1 MAGMRYQPQGLLRID
16 RANGLARGLRLVSLP
31 GVNAGTD
38 MVSGAAAT
46 VTGTRRATYP
56 GGVTCGFGSALG
68 VNGADRI
75 ATPLTGA
82 LTERSVFVRAR
93 RNGNGGVNVGRLYDK
108 SVGTAGQMAYW
119 DANAQALT
127 YHMFVNGSERLLRA
141 PGSAA
146 AASVGRDFDILITHA
161 FAGNRSTV
169 SIYVDGALSVTQDI
183 DGALTDAPTTV
194 LSIGNRGDGIRG
206 WDGSIALVEAWD
218 RVLTAGEAREL
229 STNPWQIF
237 AAVDDDDFAAAPIA
251 RTLSVGRASLA
262 LEAGEVGMRVSRRV
276 RVQPSALAIAG
287 GQALLRASR
296 RLSLQPAALAIGA
309 GQSGMV
315 AARRLGVQPA
325 VLAVAGQGAALRV
338 ERRMQ
343 VAAAP
348 LALVAGS
355 VAMQYSPALAPGAY
369 TLPVSAAAMRL
380 TGGAVGMRVT
390 RRMAVVGAPLQLAA
404 GAVRA
409 LVGRRLVVTLA
420 PLVIE
425 AGPVSVRA
433 ARRVRVSAAQLVLAG
448 GNVQLRYS
456 AQVAYAR
463 APAGAG
469 YAPQRAAITVRPEQT
484 GGHRPPAIQE
494 TIR

>member
-1 MAGMRYQPQGLLRID
+1 MTGMRYQPQGLLRID
-16 RANGLARGLRLVSLP
+16 RANGLARGLRLVSMP
-31 GVNAGTD
+31 GMNAGTD
-38 MVSGAAAT
+38 LASGAAAS

-56 GGVTCGFGSALG
+56 GGLTCGFGSALG

-82 LTERSVFVRAR
+82 LVERSVFVRAR

-127 YHMFVNGSERLLRA
+127 YHMFVNGSERLVRA

-169 SIYVDGALSVTQDI
+169 SIYVDGALSITQDI

-206 WDGSIALVEAWD
+206 WDGTIALVEAWD
-218 RVLTAGEAREL
+218 RVLTPDEAREL

-237 AAVDDDDFAAAPIA
+237 AAVDDDDFAAAPVA
-251 RTLSVGRASLA
+251 RTLAVGRASLA
-262 LEAGEVGMRVSRRV
+262 LDAGQVGMKVSRRV

-287 GQALLRASR
+287 GQVAVRAAR
-296 RLSLQPAALAIGA
+296 RVSLQPAVLAIGA
-309 GQSGMV
+309 GPAGM
-315 AARRLGVQPA
+315 
-325 VLAVAGQGAALRV
+325 LAG
-338 ERRMQ
+338 RRMQ
-343 VAAAP
+343 IAPAP
-348 LALVAGS
+348 LAMVAGP
-355 VAMQYSPALAPGAY
+355 VAMQYSPALVPGAY
-369 TLPVSAAAMRL
+369 TLSVSAAAMTL
-380 TGGAVGMRVT
+380 GGGAVGMRVS
-390 RRMAVVGAPLQLAA
+390 RRLPVTAAQLALAA
-404 GAVRA
+404 GAARA
-409 LVGRRLVVTLA
+409 LVGRRMLVAPAALA
-420 PLVIE
+420 LATGQVG
-425 AGPVSVRA
+425 ARA
-433 ARRVRVSAAQLVLAG
+433 ARRLSVAHASLGLAG

-456 AQVAYAR
+456 SQVEYAR

-469 YAPQRAAITVRPEQT
+469 YAPQRAAISVRPAQT
-484 GGHRPPAIQE
+484 GGHRPPATQE